1 MEIDRHKLRIMH
13 AASGDLWA
21 GAEAQIAQLLIELGG
36 RPDVEI
42 AAAILN
48 EGELA
53 ARLRAAGIETQVFDE
68 ARCSSRDIYR
78 RTLAYMREW
87 RPDVVHTHRHK
98 ENILGAIAARAA
110 KIQLCVRTAHG
121 APENANRPWSARQ
134 VVLSAADRWTAR
146 FLQDRIIA
154 VSDDLADRL
163 RLSYPGSDI
172 TVVPN
177 GIDESAVRR
186 SAFPPVALAPDRVH
200 IAFVGRLVPVKRVD
214 VFLAAASQ
222 IERSGGRDYSFHVIG
237 DGPLR
242 GQLEALSEESGL
254 AKCCV
259 FHGFQPDAPRW
270 IAAMHCLAL
279 TSEHEGLPIVA
290 LEALALGTPIAA
302 HAVGG
307 LPSLLSQSP
316 GSTVFHGLDPV
327 SVATAIRSTAA
338 QCRERR
344 DSLLPTRFTASFMAD
359 AYLEVYRSG
368 LSVAASRRGSV
379 AKK

>member
-1 MEIDRHKLRIMH
+1 MEIDRQKLRIMH
-13 AASGDLWA
+13 VASGDLWA

-53 ARLRAAGIETQVFDE
+53 ARLRAAGIETRIFDE
-68 ARCSSRDIYR
+68 AECSTRAIYR

-110 KIQLCVRTAHG
+110 KIPLCVRTAHG
-121 APENANRPWSARQ
+121 APENANRPWRARQ
-134 VVLSAADRWTAR
+134 AVLTAADRWTAR
-146 FLQDRIIA
+146 FLQDRMIA
-154 VSDDLADRL
+154 VSDELAERL
-163 RLSYPGSDI
+163 RLAYPGSDI

-200 IAFVGRLVPVKRVD
+200 VAFVGRLVPVKRVD
-214 VFLAAASQ
+214 VFLAAAAH
-222 IERSGGRDYSFHVIG
+222 IVRSGGSDYSFHVIG

-242 GQLEALSEESGL
+242 GQLEELSEKLGL
-254 AKCCV
+254 GSSCV

-307 LPSLLSQSP
+307 LPSLISESV
-316 GSTVFHGLDPV
+316 GSCVFRDLDPIN
-327 SVATAIRSTAA
+327 VAAAIRSAA
-338 QCRERR
+338 ARCREPR
-344 DSLLPTRFTASFMAD
+344 DSLLPARYTASVMGD
-359 AYLEVYRSG
+359 AYLKAYRSG
-368 LSVAASRRGSV
+368 RPVACSKG
-379 AKK
+379 